1 MVTNTDAQAGTL
13 ANGYTYVSGTQ
24 SINYGTGFTAAGM
37 QLNGGAALNGT
48 RLRVTSAAQQGAATS
63 AYFSTPVNVQ
73 SFTTNFSFQLTAA
86 NADGM
91 AFVIQ
96 NQGLTAVGSAG
107 GGLGYTGIPNSAAVK
122 FDLYDNLGEG
132 NNSTGLYTLGQ
143 SIAIPAIDLTPSG
156 VNLHSGDIFN
166 VQLVYDGSKLT
177 LTITDASHPAQTFTT
192 NWTVNIPAAV
202 GGNTALVGF
211 TGGTG
216 GLTATQEIISWTYGT
231 QANPAP
237 TVTSVAPTSGTASGG
252 TPITVTGTGF
262 LAGATVSLGGTAATN
277 VVVSSGTHD
286 HGYHSSPC
294 GGRGQRRGHQHGRS
308 GWHLSQWLYL
318 QSGGQSGPHGYKRRA
333 HVRHGCGRN
342 ADNHHRHR
350 LPGRS
355 HSQPRGHGCY

>member
-1 MVTNTDAQAGTL
+1 M

-24 SINYGTGFTAAGM
+24 SISYGTGFTAAGM

-48 RLRVTSAAQQGAATS
+48 RLRVTSAAQQGSATS
-63 AYFSTPVNVQ
+63 AYFSMPVNVQ

-166 VQLVYDGSKLT
+166 VQLVYDG
-177 LTITDASHPAQTFTT
+177 
-192 NWTVNIPAAV
+192 
-202 GGNTALVGF
+202 
-211 TGGTG
+211 
-216 GLTATQEIISWTYGT
+216 
-231 QANPAP
+231 
-237 TVTSVAPTSGTASGG
+237 
-252 TPITVTGTGF
+252 
-262 LAGATVSLGGTAATN
+262 
-277 VVVSSGTHD
+277 
-286 HGYHSSPC
+286 
-294 GGRGQRRGHQHGRS
+294 RS
-308 GWHLSQWLYL
+308 
-318 QSGGQSGPHGYKRRA
+318 
-333 HVRHGCGRN
+333 
-342 ADNHHRHR
+342 
-350 LPGRS
+350 
-355 HSQPRGHGCY
+355 